1 MKPTLLILAA
11 GMGSRYGG
19 LKQMDQVG
27 PSGEAIIDYS
37 IYDAIRAG
45 FEKVTFII
53 RKNIEKEF
61 REVFENKLKGKI
73 ETEFIFQE
81 LEMVP
86 DGISYSSDRVR
97 PWGTAH
103 AVWVARNYI
112 REPFVVINA
121 DDFYGAGS
129 YQTIGDYLMQDNIV
143 QSSNYGMVGYQVRH
157 TLSDFGSVT
166 RGVCES
172 SDGEFM
178 KAVVERTEIVKEG
191 QQIFYIDKEEGKVSL
206 SGDEL
211 VSMNFWGFTP
221 SIFDQ
226 FETAFSVF
234 IKENAEKLKEELF
247 IPKVIN
253 DLVAEE
259 LASVRILP
267 SRDQWFGVTYREDK
281 PVAVEHILK
290 LVEQGVYPDNLWS

>member
-129 YQTIGDYLMQDNIV
+129 YQTIADYLMQDNIV